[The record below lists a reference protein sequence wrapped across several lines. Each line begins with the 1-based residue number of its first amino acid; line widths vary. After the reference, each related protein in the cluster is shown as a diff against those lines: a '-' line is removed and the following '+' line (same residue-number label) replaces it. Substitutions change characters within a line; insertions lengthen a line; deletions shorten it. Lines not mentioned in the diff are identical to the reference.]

1 MLSVTSPQFQRMLR
15 TALVAR
21 FQGKTNSF
29 GGSIMLLGDTG
40 IGKTDT
46 TEHAFDGVT
55 CPKCQKHDVPVLTHH
70 LSQYAVEDVKG
81 LYVYSPTTD
90 KIKLHSNPDFKLDA
104 ECPLVQFLDEYT
116 TVERPIQK
124 ASLEFTLKHSIG
136 GIKLPKGSLV
146 VLGGNRIE
154 DGADVED
161 MVRPQ
166 RTRLTFVEFEFS
178 SDAWFDWALKKG
190 IHPYVISFLHSK
202 ESMIYKPD
210 VNARYGEPL
219 PRTWERTSEI
229 LGTFDQADWEPLVN
243 GTIGEGA
250 ATEFMAWTATA
261 GTLMPLVDRI
271 LAGENI
277 AAPELSAQ
285 FFISGVLVD
294 RFVKNAKLAE
304 RLCQYAIWS
313 ADKNPEAAAVMVK
326 DSTRVAKDKITV
338 APSWKKT
345 VARLADYV
353 V

>member
-1 MLSVTSPQFQRMLR
+1 MIGVTSPQLQRMMR
-15 TALVAR
+15 TSLASR
-21 FQGKTNSF
+21 FAGKPGAF
-29 GGSIMLLGDTG
+29 GGSIMVLGDTG

-46 TEHAFDGVT
+46 MEHAFDGVK
-55 CPKCQKHDVPVLTHH
+55 CPKCQQHDVPVLIHH
-70 LSQYAVEDVKG
+70 LSQMAVEDIKG
-81 LYVYSPTTD
+81 LYVYSPQQD
-90 KIKLHSNPDFKLDA
+90 KVRLHPNPDFKLDF
-104 ECPLVQFLDEYT
+104 ECPLVQVLDEYS

-124 ASLEFTLKHSIG
+124 SSLEFTLKHSIG
-136 GIKLPKGSLV
+136 GTKMPKGSIV
-146 VLGGNRIE
+146 MLGGNRVE

-166 RTRLTFVEFEFS
+166 RTRISFVEFQFS
-178 SDAWFDWALKKG
+178 DDAWFDWALRKG
-190 IHPYVISFLHSK
+190 IHPYVVSYLHSK
-202 ESMIYKPD
+202 PSMIYKPD
-210 VNARYGEPL
+210 TNAQHGEPL
-219 PRTWERTSEI
+219 PRTWERASEI
-229 LGTFDQADWEPLVN
+229 IHTFQQDDWEALIN

-261 GTLMPLVDRI
+261 GTLMPIVDRV

-294 RFVKNAKLAE
+294 RFLKNPKLAE

-326 DSTRVAKDKITV
+326 DSTRVAKDKMTV

>member
-1 MLSVTSPQFQRMLR
+1 MLSVTSPQYQRILR
-15 TALVAR
+15 TALAAR
-21 FQGKTNSF
+21 YKSGNGAFN
-29 GGSIMLLGDTG
+29 GSIMLLGDTG
-40 IGKTDT
+40 IGKTDS
-46 TEHAFDGVT
+46 TEHAFDGVL
-55 CPKCQKHDVPVLTHH
+55 CPRCQKHDVIVLPFY
-70 LSQYAVEDVKG
+70 LSQMATEDIKG
-81 LYVYSPTTD
+81 LYIYSPQHD
-90 KIKLHSNPDFKLDA
+90 KVKLHPNPDFQLDE
-104 ECPLVQFLDEYT
+104 ECPRVYFLDEFT
-116 TVERPIQK
+116 TVERPMQK
-124 ASLEFTLKHSIG
+124 SSLEFTLKHSIG
-136 GIKLPKGSLV
+136 GTKLPKGSIV
-146 VLGGNRIE
+146 VLGGNRVE

-166 RTRLTFVEFEFS
+166 RTRMTFLQFEFS
-178 SDAWFDWALKKG
+178 SEAWFDWALKKG
-190 IHPYVISFLHSK
+190 IHPYVISFLHNK

-210 VNARYGEPL
+210 VNAQHGEPL
-219 PRTWERTSEI
+219 PRTWERTSEV
-229 LGTFDQADWEPLVN
+229 LHTFDQADWEPLVN
-243 GTIGEGA
+243 GTIGDGA

-271 LAGENI
+271 IAGENI